1 MNPQDDSGPDMIPRS
16 PRRWRPG
23 RSVAAAG
30 VAIVALAGG
39 AGIGYTAT
47 HSLTAKGATD
57 TAAVAAATPSP
68 SMSHHPKSGWSPT
81 HTMRADRMGHG
92 FGGVLHGRVTVPK
105 AGGGYQTLDFQNGTV
120 TKVSM
125 ASVTVKSAD
134 GFTATYTVTG
144 QTIVGAQAAGIGSVK
159 DGNTVFVLATA
170 GTSPPTAAS
179 IFDITAIRA
188 SHAAFGFPVR
198 PAMPGQ
204 APAPST

>member
-1 MNPQDDSGPDMIPRS
+1 MNPQDDSGPDMIPRN

-23 RSVAAAG
+23 RSVAAG

-57 TAAVAAATPSP
+57 TAAVAAAAPSP
-68 SMSHHPKSGWSPT
+68 SPSHHPKSGWSPT
-81 HTMRADRMGHG
+81 HTMRMRP
-92 FGGVLHGRVTVPK
+92 GVLHGRVTVPK
-105 AGGGYQTLDFQNGTV
+105 AGGGYQTLDVQSGTV

-125 ASVTVKSAD
+125 GSVTVKSAD

-144 QTIVGAQAAGIGSVK
+144 QTMVDAQSTGIGSVK
-159 DGNTVFVLATA
+159 DGNMVFVIATA
-170 GTSPPTAAS
+170 GTPPTAAS

>member
-1 MNPQDDSGPDMIPRS
+1 MNPEDDSGPDMITMK
-16 PRRWRPG
+16 PRRWRPV
-23 RSVAAAG
+23 RSVAVAG

-47 HSLTAKGATD
+47 HSITAKGATD
-57 TAAVAAATPSP
+57 TAAVAAAALSPSP
-68 SMSHHPKSGWSPT
+68 SHHPKSGWSPS
-81 HTMRADRMGHG
+81 HTMRMGPG
-92 FGGVLHGRVTVPK
+92 WGGVLHGRVTVPK

-144 QTIVGAQAAGIGSVK
+144 DTIVGAQAAGIGSVK

-188 SHAAFGFPVR
+188 SHAAFGFPVH

>member
-1 MNPQDDSGPDMIPRS
+1 MHPQDDSGPDMIPRK
-16 PRRWRPG
+16 PRRRRPV
-23 RSVAAAG
+23 RSVAVAG

-47 HSLTAKGATD
+47 HSLAAKGATD
-57 TAAVAAATPSP
+57 TAAAAAATPSP
-68 SMSHHPKSGWSPT
+68 SMSHHPKSSWSPT
-81 HTMRADRMGHG
+81 HTMRADRMGPG

-144 QTIVGAQAAGIGSVK
+144 QTIVGAQAAGIGSVR

-170 GTSPPTAAS
+170 GTPPTAAS
-179 IFDITAIRA
+179 IFDITAIKA
-188 SHAAFGFPVR
+188 SHAAFGFPVH